1 MVRNFLKSLENISY
15 KKVLVA
21 IIGLTSLVSCNSLDI
36 PENDVIYTDIS
47 IHKSTE
53 LCIIKYEFEGHKY
66 QFHVF
71 HLGSLNGVGG
81 LVHDPDCSCF
91 RNDSLKVLNEI

>member
-1 MVRNFLKSLENISY
+1 MVRNFLKLLKNISY
-15 KKVLVA
+15 KKALVA
-21 IIGLTSLVSCNSLDI
+21 IIGLTSLVSCSSDVDV
-36 PENDVIYTDIS
+36 PENDVRYTEIS

-66 QFHVF
+66 QFHAF

-91 RNDSLKVLNEI
+91 RNDSLKSVK